1 MEFIWDDPSD
11 PEGNIAHILSD
22 HPDIKPEFIEEVFTT
37 WSGDE
42 NVFGSTRNGVL
53 FLVLEKTHHEKL
65 YRIVFEKRGQKVKV
79 KTAFRISKRKG
90 GMQP

>member
-1 MEFIWDDPSD
+1 MEFTWDDPGD
-11 PEGNIAHILSD
+11 PEGNTAHILSD
-22 HPDIKPEFIEEVFTT
+22 HPDMKPKFIEEVFTT

-42 NVFGSTRNGVL
+42 NIFESTRNGVR

-90 GMQP
+90 GIQP

>member
-11 PEGNIAHILSD
+11 PEGNVAHILSD
-22 HPDIKPEFIEEVFTT
+22 HPNMKPEFIEELFTT

-42 NVFGSTRNGVL
+42 NVFESARNGIH
-53 FLVLEKTHHEKL
+53 FLVLEKTHQQKL
-65 YRIVFEKRGQKVKV
+65 YRIVFEKLGQQVKV